1 LIEKTKRLRIFAG
14 PNGSGKS
21 TLIEAFKNNNDS
33 RIKLG
38 IVVNADEIEKNFIE
52 NGFIDFSDY
61 HLNISKNSF
70 IGFVSTS
77 GLIGEKYTKFE
88 ILNSFFVDENKL
100 RTNFKLDSYI
110 AADVSEFIR
119 QSLLNEGVSFS
130 FETVFSHPSKLEIIK
145 KSRIFNFFCPLRSTS

>member
-1 LIEKTKRLRIFAG
+1 MIEKTKRLRIFAG

-21 TLIEAFKNNNDS
+21 TLIEAFKNNKDS

-61 HLNISKNSF
+61 QLNISKNSF

-77 GLIGEKYTKFE
+77 GLIG
-88 ILNSFFVDENKL
+88 
-100 RTNFKLDSYI
+100 
-110 AADVSEFIR
+110 
-119 QSLLNEGVSFS
+119 
-130 FETVFSHPSKLEIIK
+130 
-145 KSRIFNFFCPLRSTS
+145 